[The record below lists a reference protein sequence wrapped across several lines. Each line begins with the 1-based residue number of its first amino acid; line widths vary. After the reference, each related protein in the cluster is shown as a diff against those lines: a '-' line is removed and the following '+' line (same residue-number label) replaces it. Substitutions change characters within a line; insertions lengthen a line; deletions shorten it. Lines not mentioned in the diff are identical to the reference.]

1 MGEVKTK
8 PRTFLIKDLFDD
20 TTFVWTV
27 EQMLEEINRERSWDW
42 EKYDSKDFMDGWN
55 EWIEGNWYTI
65 IEETK

>member
-20 TTFVWTV
+20 TTFVWTI
-27 EQMLEEINRERSWDW
+27 EQMLEEINRERGSHWK
-42 EKYDSKDFMDGWN
+42 KYNSFDFMEGWN

-65 IEETK
+65 VREN